1 MKKHFRLIGIVL
13 LGILIS
19 SCTPITTTPLSTTPT
34 ATVINNA
41 DIWRP
46 ATSDTW
52 QIQFS
57 GDLDTTIEAD
67 IYVVDGFEIMP
78 EEIESL
84 HQDERK
90 VICYLNA
97 GAWEDWRPDASGYPT
112 EVLGEV
118 MEGWPGERWLDIR
131 QLGLLAPLIEARMD
145 MCQSKGCD
153 GIDPDNVHG
162 YTQFTGFELS
172 YNDQIR
178 FNQFLAE
185 AAHERG
191 MSIGLKNDLE
201 QIDDL
206 VGDFDW
212 ALNEQCFEYDEC
224 DYLTPFIKANKP
236 VFNIEYNL
244 EAGDFCSKAEEAG
257 FYSQIKNLELDA
269 WRMTCR

>member
-1 MKKHFRLIGIVL
+1 L
-13 LGILIS
+13 LGILIN
-19 SCTPITTTPLSTTPT
+19 SCTPITITPLPTTSAAAPG
-34 ATVINNA
+34 NHA

-46 ATSDTW
+46 AMNDTW

-67 IYVVDGFEIMP
+67 IYVVDGFEITP

-84 HQDERK
+84 HQYGRK

-97 GAWEDWRPDASGYPT
+97 GAWEDWRPDAPDYPT
-112 EVLGEV
+112 KVLGEA

-131 QLGLLAPLIEARMD
+131 QLNLLMPLIETRMD
-145 MCQSKGCD
+145 ICQSKGCD
-153 GIDPDNVHG
+153 GIDPDNIHG

-185 AAHERG
+185 AAHQRG

-206 VGDFDW
+206 VEDFDW

-224 DYLTPFIKANKP
+224 DYLASFIKANKP

-244 EAGDFCSKAEEAG
+244 EAEGFCSRAEEAG

-269 WRMTCR
+269 WRITCR